1 MSFILIP
8 KNGEEIKINA
18 WNWRPTLELLRD
30 AGIIDDDLFER
41 LGTHGCKAE
50 VDADTASRIAD
61 YIGARVLAMKPEQRV
76 LADLTVTERPKKP
89 LIITPDTKIDQ
100 IDAIDVYSASYEWLV
115 IFRDFSRTSG
125 GFEVL

>member
-1 MSFILIP
+1 MSFILVP

-30 AGIIDDDLFER
+30 AEIIDDDLFER
-41 LGTHGCKAE
+41 MGTHGCKAE
-50 VDADTASRIAD
+50 VDADMASRIAD

-76 LADLTVTERPKKP
+76 LADLTVTDRPKRP

-115 IFRDFSRTSG
+115 TFRDFSRNSG